1 MLPSLL
7 YMLSSG
13 RFDPLSLLTQLISY
27 TIIGFVVFPAR
38 GAAQAFV
45 ADQLGDAT
53 PRYNVF
59 LTMKPLV
66 HVSWIGL
73 ITLYAVGLPIITPVP
88 LNPRNFRNPRA
99 GYIMSILAGPVSSLL
114 IATLAV
120 GLFRI
125 CLLVVSSEAV
135 LVILQDLL
143 LSRFAFNC
151 VNLTVLMLLPLPFY
165 DGYQILSLFLPAK
178 WTYMIRQYGNI
189 IMWVVLLLLVSGAL
203 TPILGFFT
211 YGLLRGIYFI
221 FGL

>member
-1 MLPSLL
+1 
-7 YMLSSG
+7 
-13 RFDPLSLLTQLISY
+13 
-27 TIIGFVVFPAR
+27 
-38 GAAQAFV
+38 
-45 ADQLGDAT
+45 
-53 PRYNVF
+53 
-59 LTMKPLV
+59 MKPLV

-178 WTYMIRQYGNI
+178 WTYMTGNTATSSCG
-189 IMWVVLLLLVSGAL
+189 WCCSCWCSGAL

>member
-1 MLPSLL
+1 
-7 YMLSSG
+7 MLSTG

-53 PRYNVF
+53 PRYNGF

-143 LSRFAFNC
+143 LSHFAFNC

>member
-1 MLPSLL
+1 M
-7 YMLSSG
+7 
-13 RFDPLSLLTQLISY
+13 
-27 TIIGFVVFPAR
+27 
-38 GAAQAFV
+38 
-45 ADQLGDAT
+45 
-53 PRYNVF
+53 
-59 LTMKPLV
+59 
-66 HVSWIGL
+66 
-73 ITLYAVGLPIITPVP
+73 
-88 LNPRNFRNPRA
+88 
-99 GYIMSILAGPVSSLL
+99 
-114 IATLAV
+114 

>member
-7 YMLSSG
+7 YMLSTG

-53 PRYNVF
+53 PRYNGF

-88 LNPRNFRNPRA
+88 LNPGISAIPA
-99 GYIMSILAGPVSSLL
+99 PGIL
-114 IATLAV
+114 
-120 GLFRI
+120 
-125 CLLVVSSEAV
+125 
-135 LVILQDLL
+135 
-143 LSRFAFNC
+143 
-151 VNLTVLMLLPLPFY
+151 
-165 DGYQILSLFLPAK
+165 
-178 WTYMIRQYGNI
+178 
-189 IMWVVLLLLVSGAL
+189 
-203 TPILGFFT
+203 
-211 YGLLRGIYFI
+211 
-221 FGL
+221 